1 MFAEICLPV
10 HRSRRDF
17 NNCLVT
23 VTKRDYL
30 HVILVNE
37 NVKVLQCTLL
47 KILQNVLEKV
57 TLSDCVT
64 DKPTD
69 KNVGPD

>member
-1 MFAEICLPV
+1 MFAEICLPFC
-10 HRSRRDF
+10 RSGRDF

-30 HVILVNE
+30 RVILVNE
-37 NVKVLQCTLL
+37 KVKVLQCTLL